1 MYRYLRIAV
10 IFICLALI
18 FSSIHAVKKQTAKN
32 KQTPKTE
39 EPKPAPKVPA
49 EDILA
54 EYKGGIITKQDLDD
68 RITKLP
74 PQSQAR
80 YKTVDGQTEI
90 LDMLTLE
97 EIFFQKALQ
106 MNVKNDPAVLEK
118 LDAAKKQLLV
128 QEYYSRNVKNQVK
141 LTEAEKQDFYQQNLK
156 DFYIAPYISIL
167 YIQPKDEANAQKAIK
182 ELNKGV
188 PFTEVSAKY
197 NINTFANN
205 VQGKIKNI
213 RLNGNIPGV
222 GYDPEL
228 EALIS
233 ASPVDTLHY
242 LGPQNTTTGWSIIQ
256 IIEKVEG
263 RQRPYLECESEV
275 DQRLRP
281 KKESELLNSLA
292 EQHKQIYNVVVDTT
306 AINKINL
313 REPEKNAELSTV
325 MVVTGS
331 DPSLNMSVKDIL
343 NKHAK
348 MSPQEQIMYV
358 KGGGPLQMVNQEL
371 NRTLMY
377 LDAQQDKNMQEYLA
391 ANEDYKQAQRYYT
404 LQETYTKLVL
414 DSLNVS
420 PEDLRT
426 YYDEHISDY
435 TTPTAR
441 KVQAVWC
448 KDMKSAQKARKQLA
462 KAAKANNRKAIEK
475 VVKKYNTKPELETLD
490 NLYNNGIVLGIGTD
504 NLLSEL
510 IWSTPVGSV
519 GEIGKSVKGD
529 IIVFRV
535 LEERPPVVRS
545 FTEVEPRLQGQVRNI
560 RAKER
565 MEVVKSRLSAEFDL
579 KKYPEKLVIKL
590 TAEELF
596 DLADGAA
603 RQRKFKDATIYYDQ
617 IIQFYPNGE
626 DDYKATFMKAFLT
639 AEEMGNKEQ
648 GLMLF
653 KEFLKKYPGGE
664 LNESAQYMIDELE
677 GRHPQLEE
685 LMPEE
690 D

>member
-106 MNVKNDPAVLEK
+106 MNIKNDPAVLEK

-313 REPEKNAELSTV
+313 REPEKNAELSAV

-420 PEDLRT
+420 PEDLRS

-617 IIQFYPNGE
+617 IIQFYPNGD